1 MESDNCYGQSSDNIL
16 PNFLGSI
23 LELLT
28 STCNILILMICGA
41 QFRNELIEILRLRR
55 FFPTIKQQNTLNQQK
70 ERRQRSRKSPP
81 LRVTTSLLSSQNG
94 CNQTNNIHDDP
105 SMDSILMSLQN
116 KDDMSMTEIEQ

>member
-1 MESDNCYGQSSDNIL
+1 
-16 PNFLGSI
+16 
-23 LELLT
+23 
-28 STCNILILMICGA
+28 MICGA

-55 FFPTIKQQNTLNQQK
+55 FFPSIKQQNTLTQQK

-94 CNQTNNIHDDP
+94 CNQTNNILDDP

-116 KDDMSMTEIEQ
+116 KDDMSMTEMEK